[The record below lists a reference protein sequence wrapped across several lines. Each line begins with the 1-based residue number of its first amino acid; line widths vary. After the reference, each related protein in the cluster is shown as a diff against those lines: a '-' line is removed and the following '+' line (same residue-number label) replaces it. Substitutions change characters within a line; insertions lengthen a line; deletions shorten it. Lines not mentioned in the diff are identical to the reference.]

1 MKKIVRT
8 VWISLLSGLAFL
20 VACTSPKG
28 LTRAEKKQ
36 LKAERKEL
44 VAQINDQASKTS
56 NNPKIMMSLRQQE
69 IELRERLYQIDSK
82 LGNNEEID
90 KNTYSLGLIQ
100 QEIDSLRQV
109 IKKAHEPKPC
119 VYGPPAREKQQQ

>member
-44 VAQINDQASKTS
+44 VVQISDQASITS
-56 NNPKIMMSLRQQE
+56 DNPEIMLDVRQQE
-69 IELRERLYQIDSK
+69 IELRERLYQIDSR

-90 KNTYSLGLIQ
+90 QNAYRLGIIQ

-119 VYGPPAREKQQQ
+119 VYGPPVREKKPQ